1 MDANNPFNASGS
13 NAGSRNSSSS
23 TDRDASYISEKD
35 KEKRK
40 SPSFISSEP
49 DGILPAQEKDMSFG
63 EPLHVSVS
71 RGTERFQSIQRTY
84 SKPLTVGEEEEM
96 AAGKG

>member
-1 MDANNPFNASGS
+1 MTANNSSTYRDTGYVSDKDKDECISSSLVSSGS
-13 NAGSRNSSSS
+13 DCA
-23 TDRDASYISEKD
+23 
-35 KEKRK
+35 
-40 SPSFISSEP
+40 
-49 DGILPAQEKDMSFG
+49 LLAQEKDISFG

-84 SKPLTVGEEEEM
+84 SKPLTVGEEEEI